1 MKYIFDE
8 EIVKKKWKQ
17 ATVTLI
23 IIQQTFV

>member
-1 MKYIFDE
+1 MRYIFDE
-8 EIVKKKWKQ
+8 EIVKQKWKQ